1 MKIKRRIIDGGS
13 GRTVEVEE
21 IVDIH
26 VTPGWKDG
34 TKVTF
39 AGKGDELQGRPGQS
53 QDVQFVIKEQPHNS
67 FKREGNDLLYTAR
80 INLRDALV
88 GGRFEILHLNGKQVP
103 VSFQGPISPNTTQ
116 AMRCAYNTGIF
127 KNWSMLQSVRRI
139 S

>member
-1 MKIKRRIIDGGS
+1 MKIKRSIIDGSS
-13 GRTVEVEE
+13 GRSMEVEE
-21 IVDIH
+21 IVEIDME
-26 VTPGWKDG
+26 PGWKDG

-39 AGKGDELQGRPGQS
+39 VGKGDELRGRQGQS

-103 VSFQGPISPNTTQ
+103 VSFQGPVNPATVQ
-116 AMRCAYNTGIF
+116 AMRCAWCTELVNDGA
-127 KNWSMLQSVRRI
+127 
-139 S
+139 